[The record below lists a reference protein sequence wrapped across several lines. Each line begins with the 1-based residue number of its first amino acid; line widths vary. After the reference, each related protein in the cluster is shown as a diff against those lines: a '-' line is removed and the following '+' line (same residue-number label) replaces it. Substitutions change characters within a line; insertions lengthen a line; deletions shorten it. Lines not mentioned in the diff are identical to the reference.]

1 MKAHQLKDLRES
13 LLYGD
18 VSTIAREIGVTEKTV
33 QNSLKGLQRN
43 ETAKLIIK
51 HAQTIIKQRT
61 DRVEALKRILEKQR
75 EEREKREAE
84 RINDNLQY
92 QREAAG
98 LQ

>member
-18 VSTIAREIGVTEKTV
+18 VTTIAREVGVTAQTV
-33 QNSLKGLQRN
+33 QNSLRGLQRN
-43 ETAKLIIK
+43 DTAQLIIK

-61 DRVEALKRILEKQR
+61 DRVEQLKRILAKQR
-75 EEREKREAE
+75 E
-84 RINDNLQY
+84 